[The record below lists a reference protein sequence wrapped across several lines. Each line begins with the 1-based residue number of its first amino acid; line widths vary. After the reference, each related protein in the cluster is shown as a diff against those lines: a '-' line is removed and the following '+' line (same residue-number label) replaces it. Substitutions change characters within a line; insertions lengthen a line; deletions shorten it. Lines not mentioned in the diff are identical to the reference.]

1 MSKQLSGVVLP
12 IPTPFTRDD
21 VLDQEATRDMINF
34 YLDVGVTCI
43 APCGS
48 TGEFASL
55 RNEERRKMVETAI
68 DEVNGKMP
76 VVAGT
81 HALTTEEAISLTK
94 HAKDAGASAALVVPP
109 YYIKPT
115 DDELFGYYADI
126 SKVDVPIIVYNNPW
140 TSKVDI
146 KPPLLA
152 RLAENFENIKYVKES
167 SGAIQRIHE
176 ILQLTNKLTV
186 FCGSDNLALESFA
199 MGAKGWVAAA
209 ADICPK
215 QANDLY
221 NAAVEK
227 KNMDAATKLYYQ
239 LLPLF
244 NLLES
249 SGRYVQYVKAGLKLL
264 GHPVGP
270 PRKPLLPVNSEEE
283 QALKKIMLKAGI
295 IR

>member
-1 MSKQLSGVVLP
+1 MTANLNGVILP
-12 IPTPFTRDD
+12 IPTPFARDYSI
-21 VLDQEATRDMINF
+21 DQNAERAVIRF
-34 YLDVGVTCI
+34 YLDSGVTCI

-55 RNEERRKMVETAI
+55 KNDERRKVVETAI
-68 DEVNGKMP
+68 DEVNGKIP

-81 HALTTEEAISLTK
+81 HALTTDEAVSLTE
-94 HAKDAGASAALVVPP
+94 HAKDTGASAALVVPP

-115 DDELFGYYADI
+115 DDELYNHYASIARVDI
-126 SKVDVPIIVYNNPW
+126 PIIVYNNPW
-140 TSKVDI
+140 TSKVDM

-152 RLAENFENIKYVKES
+152 KLAENFENIKYVKES

-176 ILQLTNKLTV
+176 ILHLTSKITV
-186 FCGSDNLALESFA
+186 FCGSDNLALESFLI
-199 MGAKGWVAAA
+199 GAKGWIAAS
-209 ADICPK
+209 ADICPV
-215 QANDLY
+215 QANQLY
-221 NAAVEK
+221 HASEK
-227 KNMDAATKLYYQ
+227 KSMDEAMRLYFR

-249 SGRYVQYVKAGLKLL
+249 SGRYVQYVKAGLELL

-270 PRKPLLPVNSEEE
+270 PRKPLLPIAPEEK
-283 QALKKIMLKAGI
+283 QALKEIMLKAGI